1 MIGSRFPFGQ
11 TVVLHSRTVTGEDEY
26 GNDVY
31 EDTDTPIDNVPV
43 WPRNASELVQ
53 GQDLLITGLWCV
65 LPSDVDVFAVDE
77 VTVAGKRYKVDG
89 EPGDFR
95 QSPLT
100 GNGLGWQ
107 VALTRI
113 S

>member
-1 MIGSRFPFGQ
+1 MSPAFPFGQ
-11 TVVLHSRTVTGEDEY
+11 SVVLHSRTVTGQDAY

-31 EDTDTPIDNVPV
+31 TSTDTPLTNVPV

-53 GQDLLITGLWCV
+53 GQDTLITGLWCV
-65 LPSDVDVFAVDE
+65 LPASVDVFAVDTL
-77 VTVAGKRYKVDG
+77 TVYDKTYKVDG

-95 QSPLT
+95 ASPLT
-100 GNGLGWQ
+100 GNGIGWQ
-107 VALTRI
+107 VALTRV